1 METKVNFK
9 EILEE
14 IKEAVKNAAESQI
27 ESLSPYFFFEECI
40 YPFYVDIDVDF
51 CYTEIEDHPDLNC
64 TQYIITGVEMMRE
77 VEVSLELMDD
87 YLDDCERDG
96 VEPIELTEEIK
107 LQFSRDIQ
115 AILDDAVK
123 YAYFYN

>member
-1 METKVNFK
+1 METKVNLK

-87 YLDDCERDG
+87 YLDDCEIGG

-123 YAYFYN
+123 YAYFY